1 MPVGSIKEKKP
12 DWVEFNLLLEKVTL
26 GDKIGH
32 LFIADIEFDYENV
45 DAKQIMYNKIYSSL
59 TDNRKKL
66 DANERLMVQLC
77 EWYSKTTEKQLKKL
91 EVFLIPKQFIPLYLE
106 HLKFSFSWCGWK
118 VTKSYSHFIFEQ
130 SRFKKTI
137 S

>member
-1 MPVGSIKEKKP
+1 MNVDESFKAFKRDDLKVCQRLKLDGEENYSDRRVIAKILKLDENNQYGFAMTKPMSVGSIKEKKP

-32 LFIADIEFDYENV
+32 LFTADIEFDYEHV

-77 EWYSKTTEKQLKKL
+77 E
-91 EVFLIPKQFIPLYLE
+91 
-106 HLKFSFSWCGWK
+106 
-118 VTKSYSHFIFEQ
+118 
-130 SRFKKTI
+130 
-137 S
+137 

>member
-1 MPVGSIKEKKP
+1 MKLDENNQYGFAMTKPMPVGSIKEKKP

-77 EWYSKTTEKQLKKL
+77 E
-91 EVFLIPKQFIPLYLE
+91 
-106 HLKFSFSWCGWK
+106 
-118 VTKSYSHFIFEQ
+118 
-130 SRFKKTI
+130 
-137 S
+137 